1 MPAACVIPKRL
12 FAAYA
17 QLRYGAY
24 LLGLVLS
31 STDVQRYSAVC
42 TCFGTPL
49 VVVAVVVV
57 VVVPLEGAV
66 ALSDTLVAV

>member
-1 MPAACVIPKRL
+1 L

-57 VVVPLEGAV
+57 VPVVPLEGAV

>member
-1 MPAACVIPKRL
+1 MTGEIYSTVLMPAACVIPNRL

-31 STDVQRYSAVC
+31 STDVQRYSAV
-42 TCFGTPL
+42 
-49 VVVAVVVV
+49 
-57 VVVPLEGAV
+57 
-66 ALSDTLVAV
+66 